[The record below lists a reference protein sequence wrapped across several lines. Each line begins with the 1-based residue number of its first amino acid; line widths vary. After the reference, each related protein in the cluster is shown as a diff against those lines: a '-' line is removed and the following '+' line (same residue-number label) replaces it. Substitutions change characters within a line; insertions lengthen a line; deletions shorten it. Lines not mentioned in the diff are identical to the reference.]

1 VGVAEEQQRRLAGS
15 LSREVED
22 GPVLVSQRERQSR
35 LRIDQIRAGIGTAG
49 RGHRRHRSAPVGRW
63 AAAAASDEGHDQQVQ
78 FLGIDTQDDPAA
90 AAAFIADL
98 GIEYPPVIMSRSI
111 LMNEITIVGNVTADP
126 ILRKSGNGR
135 GVIRFDLAVNRQR
148 FHRETNQYEDLPPV
162 FHRVVAFGPIAKN
175 AAETLRKGLEVV
187 VVGQT
192 TDDSYET
199 DTGEKRRQVVIEAQ
213 VIAPS
218 LRFAKANVIRV
229 QREQPAPEPEGQ

>member
-1 VGVAEEQQRRLAGS
+1 
-15 LSREVED
+15 
-22 GPVLVSQRERQSR
+22 
-35 LRIDQIRAGIGTAG
+35 
-49 RGHRRHRSAPVGRW
+49 
-63 AAAAASDEGHDQQVQ
+63 
-78 FLGIDTQDDPAA
+78 
-90 AAAFIADL
+90 
-98 GIEYPPVIMSRSI
+98 
-111 LMNEITIVGNVTADP
+111 MNDITIVGNVTADP

-162 FHRVVAFGPIAKN
+162 FHRVVAFGSVAEN

-199 DTGEKRRQVVIEAQ
+199 DTGEKRRQVVSEAQ